1 MKSNLAF
8 RAWFYF
14 RQGWSTYFAFI
25 FAAIN
30 TLTVTYFLAIQEYP
44 FLNQIFPTFIHYVVV
59 IGLVGVPLLILI
71 GYAHFKRTAAFRS
84 EADITMEV
92 NPYFRRILMNTE
104 LMAPFHLKITELLI
118 KLSKN
123 EKLTQ
128 SDLDEI
134 SKLQADLKD
143 HLEITKGSNS
153 ENSKLGE
160 STLSKLKKMDEK

>member
-1 MKSNLAF
+1 MKNNLPF

-30 TLTVTYFLAIQEYP
+30 TLTVTYFLAIERYP
-44 FLNQIFPTFIHYVVV
+44 ILNELFPTFFHYVVIV
-59 IGLVGVPLLILI
+59 GLIGVPLLVVI

-104 LMAPFHLKITELLI
+104 LMIPFHLKITELLI

-123 EKLTQ
+123 EKL
-128 SDLDEI
+128 SESELREI
-134 SKLQADLKD
+134 TELQIDLKN
-143 HLEITKGSNS
+143 HLEVKNNS

-160 STLSKLKKMDEK
+160 SSLSKLKKMDEK

>member
-14 RQGWSTYFAFI
+14 RNGWSTYFAFI

-59 IGLVGVPLLILI
+59 VGLVGVPLLILI

-128 SDLDEI
+128 SELDEI
-134 SKLQADLKD
+134 SKLQTDLKD